1 MQKATLKALQTT
13 INKIANVEEYSVKD
27 LDGVQ
32 ILGPM
37 KWIVLVF
44 GPNH

>member
-1 MQKATLKALQTT
+1 MQKATLNALQQT
-13 INKIANVEEYSVKD
+13 INKIANVEEYSVQD
-27 LDGVQ
+27 VDGVQ
-32 ILGPM
+32 IKGPM